1 MTERSSEIQTT
12 FVFKELKFGVSRGKV
27 CKDWARFLHNL
38 YEYPLDSPKFK
49 KNACGRWAGRVLFPA
64 RLPRGERP
72 RRVAE
77 GKLNGILKLG
87 KGLATLCRSRP
98 A

>member
-1 MTERSSEIQTT
+1 MIC
-12 FVFKELKFGVSRGKV
+12 KELKFWVSRGKL
-27 CKDWARFLHNL
+27 CKDWACFLPNL
-38 YEYPLDSPKFK
+38 YEYPLDSQKFK
-49 KNACGRWAGRVLFPA
+49 KQACGRWAGRVLFPA

-77 GKLNGILKLG
+77 GKLNAILKLG